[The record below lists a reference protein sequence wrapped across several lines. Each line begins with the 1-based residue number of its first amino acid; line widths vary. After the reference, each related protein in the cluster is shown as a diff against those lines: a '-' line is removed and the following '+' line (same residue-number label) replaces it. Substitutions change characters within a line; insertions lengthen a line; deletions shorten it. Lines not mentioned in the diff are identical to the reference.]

1 MVNNNDAKQQLLQL
15 IIEQGILH
23 DSEAHPLIARDGK
36 TRLQW
41 VMNFLGISLNHDAM
55 RLAAQETLKLLA
67 HFKGRQLA
75 TIGTAAVPLLSACI
89 MESGGKYSGLM
100 VRSKRK
106 AYGTASLID
115 GRINQNESVIIVD
128 DSIGSGTNM
137 LDCIAKLEAAG
148 LHVEGCVCL
157 VRFGYDSGYAA
168 LTERG
173 YRVLA
178 LFDQGRDISP
188 HHPDDKRPADYPI
201 MTSFKQIVWDEES
214 LPDYLSPFQAI
225 RRSMTHFWNTGRL
238 LKPPATFNQ
247 TLDIHGGLWLSLRAQ
262 DHLYTSQ
269 GRHGFWQL
277 PDDEPINA
285 PLAVSYVSW
294 LFARQL
300 QTDPHREQ
308 RLDNSALGL
317 SLFGPLEPCD
327 PGDFDHRQ
335 HGLMARSTEA
345 PWKMG
350 GALPNMPGFHNETQL
365 LSHVRF
371 NNTRLWRYESY
382 TLYRHNVRKL
392 VEPGAEWPYGGASC
406 AEQPWDEQP
415 DMIQPIASQLFE
427 WVKQVQ
433 QGKVLSDATKPLF
446 IPAQCKW
453 LFLSVYSQGKQL
465 ACMGSTPQNAADL
478 KALVETTAQDQRWQ
492 ALQQHNQNTGLY
504 IRVSLLS
511 QSRYL
516 GYATDL
522 QQSGQFTLGHDA
534 VAIQHEQQF
543 GIILPEMVTLYHW
556 TAQQLSEA
564 LYQKANITQQDQPA
578 HWRSY
583 RCRSWQVHAE
593 QCHLLSPEQP
603 LAPAR
608 QPTAELQRSSYL
620 SFLNHHRHS
629 NGRVNSHY
637 YPGIHQVAQHDG
649 LFSTAYTLWRLACI
663 GAPLDE
669 WRLSY
674 QLLEQSLSAGK
685 TDSSAMT
692 SVERAYSVLALLE
705 NPSLREQ
712 QRLLIADQLEQL
724 QSAFN
729 HHGQLAKPTTALET
743 DFYSA
748 EIQALLTARQQGFLI
763 DETLLAKAVTRCLEY
778 GEYQATPRQYPALLQ
793 TLTLLKA
800 TYSRQHPDTAKQAGT
815 LINKLSNQ
823 LARWQQSTGAFL
835 PEHTGLPP
843 ALFTVRAL
851 SALLASKG
859 SMPDNFDVN
868 LEAGLSYLK
877 QQTLFP
883 EQAYSVQSKE
893 YSIGGMYSGLT
904 NSSMDIIASAEILWL
919 HHQLA
924 QRTQQQDAS
933 R

>member
-1 MVNNNDAKQQLLQL
+1 MVNNNDSKHTLLRL

-23 DSEAHPLIARDGK
+23 DSEAHPLVARDNK

-137 LDCIAKLEAAG
+137 LDCIDKLEAAG
-148 LHVEGCVCL
+148 LHIEGCVCL

-173 YRVLA
+173 YRVSF
-178 LFDQGRDISP
+178 LFDQGRDISSL
-188 HHPDDKRPADYPI
+188 HANDWRQADYPI
-201 MTSFKQIVWDEES
+201 MDSFKQIVWDEQA

-225 RRSMTHFWNTGRL
+225 RRSMAHFWSTGRL

-247 TLDIHGGLWLSLRAQ
+247 TLDTQGGLWLSLRAQ

-277 PDDEPINA
+277 PDCKPISA

-294 LFARQL
+294 LFARHL
-300 QTDPHREQ
+300 QNDPHREQ

-317 SLFGPLEPCD
+317 SLFGPLETCN

-350 GALPNMPGFHNETQL
+350 GALPNMPGFHNETQIL
-365 LSHVRF
+365 NHVRF
-371 NNTRLWRYESY
+371 NNTRLWRYEPY
-382 TLYRHNVRKL
+382 KLYKHTVRKL
-392 VEPGAEWPYGGASC
+392 VEPGAEWPHGGVSDS
-406 AEQPWDEQP
+406 EQPWDEQP
-415 DMIQPIASQLFE
+415 GIIQPIAKQLFA
-427 WVKQVQ
+427 WIKQIQ
-433 QGKVLSDATKPLF
+433 RGEALSDAVKDLF

-465 ACMGSTPQNAADL
+465 ACMGNTPQNAADL
-478 KALVETTAQDQRWQ
+478 KALVEITAQDQRWQ
-492 ALQQHNQNTGLY
+492 PLKQQHTDLY

-511 QSRYL
+511 QSNYL

-522 QQSGQFTLGHDA
+522 QQFGQFALGHNA
-534 VAIQHEQQF
+534 VTIQHEQQF
-543 GIILPEMVTLYHW
+543 GIILPEMVTQYHW
-556 TAQQLSEA
+556 TARQLSEA

-578 HWRSY
+578 HWHSY

-593 QCHLLSPEQP
+593 QCYLLSSEQP
-603 LAPAR
+603 LAPAC
-608 QPTAELQRSSYL
+608 QTTAELQRSSYL
-620 SFLNHHRHS
+620 SFLNYHRQR

-649 LFSTAYTLWRLACI
+649 LFSTAYTLWRLADM
-663 GAPLDE
+663 GTPLTD
-669 WRLSY
+669 WQVSY
-674 QLLEQSLSAGK
+674 QLLEQSLAEGK
-685 TDSSAMT
+685 VGSTIIT
-692 SVERAYSVLALLE
+692 SVERAYSVLALLA
-705 NPSLREQ
+705 NPSLRVQ
-712 QRLLIADQLEQL
+712 QRPLIASQLDQLRL
-724 QSAFN
+724 AFN
-729 HHGQLAKPTTALET
+729 HHGQLAKPTTTLET

-763 DETLLAKAVTRCLEY
+763 DETLLAKAVTRCLDY
-778 GEYQATPRQYPALLQ
+778 GGYQATPRQYPALLQ
-793 TLTLLKA
+793 TLALIKA
-800 TYSRQHPDTAKQAGT
+800 TYTEQNPDCAGQAGT
-815 LINKLSNQ
+815 LANKLISQ
-823 LARWQQSTGAFL
+823 LTGWQQSSGAFL
-835 PEHTGLPP
+835 AEHTGLPP
-843 ALFTVRAL
+843 TLFTVRAL
-851 SALLASKG
+851 SALLMSG
-859 SMPDNFDVN
+859 SLPDDFDVR
-868 LEAGLSYLK
+868 LAAGLNYLK
-877 QQTLFP
+877 RQTLLP

-893 YSIGGMYSGLT
+893 YSVGGIYSGMT
-904 NSSMDIIASAEILWL
+904 NSSMDIIASAEMLWL
-919 HHQLA
+919 LDQLD
-924 QRTQQQDAS
+924 QQTQQ
-933 R
+933 